1 MKSVRA
7 WVILLLML
15 LSDIIVE
22 VRMGDV
28 VVVVVDVEVVYIHSI
43 ERMDVVVV
51 VLVVVDVVVV
61 YMVVLV

>member
-1 MKSVRA
+1 MKSGRA
-7 WVILLLML
+7 WEILLFML

-28 VVVVVDVEVVYIHSI
+28 VFVVDVVVVYIHSI